1 MSATRLLVLGGV
13 RRFGRAHGY
22 EVRRELISWGS
33 DEWAHVNPGS
43 IYHALR
49 QLAKE
54 GMLRAHEVEESD
66 AGPPHTDYE
75 ITDAGRAEFL
85 RMLRRALA
93 TVDVRHPEMLTAGLG
108 FLTELP
114 RAEAVRLLRERLD
127 GLAGWRSSVAPH
139 LDVQDPDDH
148 LRELLGWWVHSAD
161 SAADWTR
168 RLIGRLESG
177 AYVMADD
184 RGSPASGSSPAGPPP
199 AGASPAGSTGSSG
212 APVSLQPPRRRR
224 TSTK

>member
-1 MSATRLLVLGGV
+1 MSTTRLLVLGGV

-22 EVRRELISWGS
+22 EVRRELLSWGS

-54 GMLRAHEVEESD
+54 GLLHAHEVEESE

-75 ITDAGRAEFL
+75 ITEAGREEFHRLL
-85 RMLRRALA
+85 RCALA
-93 TVDVRHPEMLTAGLG
+93 AVDVRHPEMLTAGLG

-114 RAEAVRLLRERLD
+114 RAEALALLRERLE
-127 GLAGWRSSVAPH
+127 GLAGWRASVAPH
-139 LDVQDPDDH
+139 LDELNPSDH

-161 SAADWTR
+161 SATAWTLG
-168 RLIGRLESG
+168 LIERLEAG
-177 AYVMADD
+177 AYVMADE
-184 RGSPASGSSPAGPPP
+184 REPGRPGEVP
-199 AGASPAGSTGSSG
+199 GATA
-212 APVSLQPPRRRR
+212 R
-224 TSTK
+224 

>member
-13 RRFGRAHGY
+13 RRSGRAHGY
-22 EVRRELISWGS
+22 EIRRDLISLGS

-54 GMLRAHEVEESD
+54 GMLLAHDVEESD

-75 ITDAGRAEFL
+75 ITEEGRDEFL
-85 RMLRRALA
+85 RLLRCAFA

-114 RAEAVRLLRERLD
+114 RAEAIALLRRRLD

-139 LDVQDPDDH
+139 LAEQDPDDH
-148 LRELLGWWVHSAD
+148 LRELPGWWVHSAD
-161 SAADWTR
+161 AATAWTR
-168 RLIGRLESG
+168 RLIERLESG

-184 RGSPASGSSPAGPPP
+184 RGSSPSAPPPPPSGSEPGS
-199 AGASPAGSTGSSG
+199 AGS
-212 APVSLQPPRRRR
+212 PVSLQPPRRRR
-224 TSTK
+224 TSMK

>member
-22 EVRRELISWGS
+22 EIRRELISWGS

-54 GMLRAHEVEESD
+54 GLLREHEVEESD

-85 RMLRRALA
+85 RLLRCALA
-93 TVDVRHPEMLTAGLG
+93 AVDVRHPEMLTAGLG

-127 GLAGWRSSVAPH
+127 GLAVRRSSVAPH
-139 LDVQDPDDH
+139 REARDPDDH
-148 LRELLGWWVHSAD
+148 LRELFGWWVHSAD
-161 SAADWTR
+161 YAADWTR
-168 RLIGRLESG
+168 GLISRLESG

-184 RGSPASGSSPAGPPP
+184 SSPTSGSGPSP
-199 AGASPAGSTGSSG
+199 GSSA
-212 APVSLQPPRRRR
+212 APVRFQPPRRRR